1 MNNNTYK
8 IYFENYSIVNSNIN
22 DSNIL
27 LLKNDVTSELC
38 VQKIIPIHQ
47 IDVYNC
53 LIKNQIANTPAIY
66 DIQMHKYFFVI
77 LCEYIDG
84 LTLTEYINKIF
95 LKEIAF
101 DTKLFFNHI
110 HTLCNIIGKLQ
121 KSKSIIHRDIK
132 PDNIM
137 IDKNNNLY
145 LIDFD
150 AAKFF
155 NPGESEDTHKIG
167 TEQYA
172 APEQYGF
179 GSSNK
184 ATDIFAI
191 GKIISDYSSIANDSS
206 LNKKISPIINR
217 CCKVDYRDRY
227 QSINS
232 LKADLFRAEYGFL
245 SLALPGFRTGNFFH
259 MVFATFI
266 YITLFYCTI
275 INTLFDYNTINT
287 VFFFSFL
294 IFTLVFC
301 NYLNILNFFPPAISK
316 NKVVRYI
323 SRFVLA
329 LIIPS
334 LIILAYIY
342 LRAPL

>member
-1 MNNNTYK
+1 MNISPYK
-8 IYFENYSIVNSNIN
+8 IYFDNYSIVDSDIN
-22 DSNIL
+22 DSNVL
-27 LLKNDVTSELC
+27 LLKNNVTSEVC

-47 IDVYNC
+47 IDVYNY
-53 LIKNQIANTPAIY
+53 LIKNHIANTPTIY
-66 DIQMHKYFFVI
+66 AIQMHDDFFVI

-84 LTLTEYINKIF
+84 ITLTECINKIF
-95 LKEIAF
+95 LKDISF
-101 DTKLFFNHI
+101 DTKLFFKHI

-137 IDKNNNLY
+137 IDKNNMLY

-179 GSSNK
+179 GASNK

-191 GKIISDYSSIANDSS
+191 GKIISDYSSIADDSS
-206 LNKKISPIINR
+206 LNKKISPIINK

-227 QSINS
+227 QSINA

-245 SLALPGFRTGNFFH
+245 SLTLPGFRTGNFIH
-259 MVFATFI
+259 MVIASFAYLTI
-266 YITLFYCTI
+266 FYSTI
-275 INTLFDYNTINT
+275 LYTIFYHHMIST
-287 VFFFSFL
+287 VFFISLLVFS
-294 IFTLVFC
+294 LVFC
-301 NYLNILNFFPPAISK
+301 NYLNILNFFPLANSK
-316 NKVVRYI
+316 NFVIKYI
-323 SRFVLA
+323 TRFVLA
-329 LIIPS
+329 MIIPS

-342 LRAPL
+342 I